1 MKTPLLIIAG
11 TLFAATAAFAQGA
24 GSPSGTGATGATPG
38 AAGAPS
44 GGPGGQGVVRPG
56 APGGPANRGM
66 TADPTN
72 TPGWS
77 MMSAEE
83 RSAHM
88 QRMQSFKTYDECRG
102 YMTQQTQR
110 MNQRGAGP
118 SGGASAGGDPCGHL
132 PRS

>member
-1 MKTPLLIIAG
+1 MTTPLLIVAG
-11 TLFAATAAFAQGA
+11 TLVAASTAFAQGA
-24 GSPSGTGATGATPG
+24 
-38 AAGAPS
+38 
-44 GGPGGQGVVRPG
+44 GGPGGQGVTQHG
-56 APGGPANRGM
+56 SATGPSNRGAI

-83 RSAHM
+83 RSAHT

-102 YMTQQTQR
+102 YMTQQSRQ
-110 MNQRGAGP
+110 MNSRGAGP
-118 SGGASAGGDPCGHL
+118 AGGASAGGDTCGHL